1 VRLNRH
7 MNVQPVW
14 RGAWPT
20 PGEPLAIVLP
30 GREQPVQFALEII
43 ARLAL
48 PSLNCAA
55 LSAEGNSWYPR
66 RFMEPIESNQPDVDH
81 SLERIESLVA
91 EAESRGIPR
100 NQIALLGFSQG
111 ACVVCE
117 YVYRRPVRWGTV
129 VSFTGGLIGAENQ
142 RWETDRPGLVGTPV
156 LLTNSDCD
164 PWVPLARTQQ
174 TAAVFRGLGADVHQR
189 VYPARQHEVTDA
201 EISEARKLL
210 LALMPACA
218 ESRED
223 ARGERR

>member
-1 VRLNRH
+1 VGLNRH
-7 MNVQPVW
+7 MSVQTVW

-30 GREQPVQFALEII
+30 GRAQSVQFALEIVT
-43 ARLAL
+43 RLSL

-55 LSAEGNSWYPR
+55 LGAEGDTWYPR

-100 NQIALLGFSQG
+100 NQIALVGFSQG

-142 RWETDRPGLVGTPV
+142 RWKTDGPGLAGTPV
-156 LLTNSDCD
+156 LLTNSDSD

-174 TAAVFRGLGADVHQR
+174 TAAVFRGLGADVHQP
-189 VYPARQHEVTDA
+189 VYPARRHEVTDA
-201 EISEARKLL
+201 EISEARKRL
-210 LALMPACA
+210 LALMTACA
-218 ESRED
+218 KSREY
-223 ARGERR
+223 ARGEKK

>member
-1 VRLNRH
+1 MGLNRH
-7 MNVQPVW
+7 MGVQAVW
-14 RGAWPT
+14 RGVWPI

-30 GREQPVQFALEII
+30 GREQPVQFALEIVT
-43 ARLAL
+43 RLSL

-55 LSAEGNSWYPR
+55 LGAEGNTWYPR

-100 NQIALLGFSQG
+100 NQIALVGFSQG

-117 YVYRRPVRWGTV
+117 YVYRHPVRWGPV
-129 VSFTGGLIGAENQ
+129 VSFTGGLIGAEDQ
-142 RWETDRPGLVGTPV
+142 RWETDGLGLAGTPV
-156 LLTNSDCD
+156 LLTNSDSD

-174 TAAVFRGLGADVHQR
+174 TAAVFRGLGADVHQH

-210 LALMPACA
+210 LALMIACA
-218 ESRED
+218 KSRED
-223 ARGERR
+223 ARGEKT